1 MAADPR
7 GLEVMRRWARVFDS
21 AFRIPGTEIR
31 FGIDPLLGLFPGL
44 GDLASPVFSLFL
56 LWHGDDLDDGP
67 DAKLLGVYSTELAA
81 KIERA
86 RSLPGFRDQ
95 PDAFQ
100 ITAYALDKDE
110 WSRATSRRTGS
121 SGVPPSSA

>member
-1 MAADPR
+1 MSDER
-7 GLEVMRRWARVFDS
+7 SV
-21 AFRIPGTEIR
+21 
-31 FGIDPLLGLFPGL
+31 
-44 GDLASPVFSLFL
+44 FL

-81 KIERA
+81 EDRIERA

-110 WSRATSRRTGS
+110 WVEGYVEADG
-121 SGVPPSSA
+121 